1 MTLGITVGKFYPFH
15 LGHDH
20 LIRTAREQVDHL
32 VVLVG
37 AAPDQRIPGAVRAAW
52 IRARHPEVEVVEVL
66 DDLPAAPEPWAQR
79 ALEVL
84 GGRRPD
90 VAFTSEDYGE
100 PWARLMGA
108 RHCCVDPD
116 RRTFP
121 VSGTLLRQDLGAH
134 WHLLTPPAKAWL
146 ARRVCLVGVESSGKS
161 TLAEALAR
169 HYRTAWVPEYGRW
182 YWEGRRHT
190 SGSEH
195 WDTDEFVRI
204 ARGQAAWEDD
214 LAHQAHRVLICD
226 TDPLMTQVW
235 HRRYLGRASRAVERI
250 AEERRY
256 DLHLLT
262 LPDFEYVQ
270 DGTRESK
277 HVRMDMHGWLV
288 EALEAQG
295 RRYIEVGGPFQERLA
310 AAVQEIDPLL
320 AFAGFEESR

>member
-20 LIRTAREQVDHL
+20 LIRTARTQVDHL

-37 AAPDQRIPGAVRAAW
+37 VAPDQPIPGSVRAGW
-52 IRARHPEVEVVEVL
+52 IRSLHPEVEVVEVV
-66 DDLPAAPEPWAQR
+66 DDLPAAPEPWARR

-121 VSGTLLRQDLGAH
+121 VSGTLLRQDPGAH

-146 ARRVCLVGVESSGKS
+146 TRRVCLVGVESSGKS

-182 YWEGRRHT
+182 YWEGRRHAPD
-190 SGSEH
+190 SGR
-195 WDTDEFVRI
+195 WDGDEFVRI

-214 LAHQAHRVLICD
+214 LAHRAHRVLICD
-226 TDPLMTQVW
+226 TDPLMTSVW
-235 HRRYLGRASRAVERI
+235 HRRYLGEPGRAVEKI
-250 AEERRY
+250 AAERRY
-256 DLHLLT
+256 DLYLLT
-262 LPDFEYVQ
+262 LPDFPYVQ
-270 DGTRESK
+270 DGTRESE
-277 HVRMDMHGWLV
+277 HARGTMHRWLL
-288 EALEAQG
+288 EALEAKE
-295 RRYIEVGGPFQERLA
+295 RRYVAVGGSPEERLA
-310 AAVQEIDPLL
+310 NAVQEIDPLL
-320 AFAGFEESR
+320 AFARFESR